1 MSKRTQWPLVG
12 DVVWV
17 GAAVPVGGSLLQDVR
32 WPAISRAAADVWRV
46 AVDERGEQAARQL
59 FDEVARG
66 TPGRK
71 KGKGLRP
78 EADSELMATYERG
91 IRLGIP
97 KDRVIRDVAAAAD
110 TMQGAY
116 GASVEAI
123 AKKLRRLVK
132 ARDIRSAESAAA
144 QARCAKILWGDAGPP
159 KTWWEGLL
167 DDDPGPP
174 HSGSPAAG
182 ISSDALP
189 TGDVVAGAL
198 RRTTKA

>member
-97 KDRVIRDVAAAAD
+97 KDRVIEMWRRQRIRCRAH
-110 TMQGAY
+110 TGQ
-116 GASVEAI
+116 AS
-123 AKKLRRLVK
+123 KRLRRN
-132 ARDIRSAESAAA
+132 
-144 QARCAKILWGDAGPP
+144 
-159 KTWWEGLL
+159 
-167 DDDPGPP
+167 
-174 HSGSPAAG
+174 SGA
-182 ISSDALP
+182 
-189 TGDVVAGAL
+189 
-198 RRTTKA
+198 